1 MLKPSTLDP
10 TQPNGLLVPP
20 WDIPAAARA
29 LEFLILNPVA
39 RQQIGEE
46 ARKKIEAD
54 LTWDAVAKKYL
65 ERFEEAS
72 LLKRFPLQL
81 CYLCLEPDALPMS

>member
-1 MLKPSTLDP
+1 MDVDAAALVFGRSTFDAL
-10 TQPNGLLVPP
+10 QPNGLLVPP
-20 WDIPAAARA
+20 KDIPAAARA

-65 ERFEEAS
+65 EQFEEARRS
-72 LLKRFPLQL
+72 NG
-81 CYLCLEPDALPMS
+81 